1 MWTERDLQTMLDPQL
16 FYQGRLIEMTGGV
29 YSFETYKST
38 SEYGDLQL
46 DIVAEVRDKNEHSY
60 SVEVT
65 MYYDDDMEEDRFDY
79 YCPCDYFR
87 EEKDLCKHC
96 VATLLH
102 YIHKPKKSLL
112 TIDDDFT
119 PDEPKHTFSRIPLL
133 NSLRTIPVPVLQIME
148 WHSFYVG
155 WESRKT
161 GFLPPVPS
169 QAKFIWKQFYIQTQD
184 IHVFP

>member
-16 FYQGRLIEMTGGV
+16 FYQGRLIELTGGV

-79 YCPCDYFR
+79 YCPCNYFR

-119 PDEPKHTFSRIPLL
+119 PDEPKHIRWKLPRSC
-133 NSLRTIPVPVLQIME
+133 NSCCAP
-148 WHSFYVG
+148 
-155 WESRKT
+155 
-161 GFLPPVPS
+161 
-169 QAKFIWKQFYIQTQD
+169 
-184 IHVFP
+184 